1 MSGTTCLASG
11 FLTED
16 SQIYVGRGTLNAVTT
31 VSTATEGTTTVL
43 IYDTDQ
49 SAPSG
54 KIVFATIIGVGQ
66 TLPAA
71 FNLAVRCEKGL
82 YATITGDG
90 GYVVY
95 YGA

>member
-1 MSGTTCLASG
+1 MSGTTCLSSD
-11 FLTED
+11 FLIEG

-31 VSTATEGTTTVL
+31 VSTTEGGTTTVL
-43 IYDTDQ
+43 VYDTDQ
-49 SAPSG
+49 GTPVG
-54 KIVFATIIGVGQ
+54 KILFAAIINGGE

-82 YATITGDG
+82 YASISGDG
-90 GYVVY
+90 GYIVY